1 MRNVSGS
8 DAIGKGMRKLS
19 ELESFRAAKN
29 EFYAEDDRAPLTPEQ
44 QRGFKGLAYF
54 PENKALIIE
63 ARIDR
68 QVQPGIVRME
78 TTKGEQQEYRRYG
91 LVRFEVEGRPAQV
104 TLYATEGSHNPFLPF
119 RDATSGKETYGA
131 GRYLDLHVHGDEVL
145 IDFNYAYNP
154 NCAYNPDWSCPLPPA
169 ENWLQVPIRAG
180 EMTFPD
186 HTSGSEHS
194 HQRAGDSGRSRA

>member
-8 DAIGKGMRKLS
+8 DAIGVGMPKVS

-29 EFYAEDDRAPLTPEQ
+29 DFYAEDDRAPLTPEQ

-63 ARIDR
+63 AKIDR

-91 LVRFEVEGRPAQV
+91 LVRFEVDTTRTGAALCRPRRTGYRFQSA
-104 TLYATEGSHNPFLPF
+104 
-119 RDATSGKETYGA
+119 
-131 GRYLDLHVHGDEVL
+131 
-145 IDFNYAYNP
+145 
-154 NCAYNPDWSCPLPPA
+154 
-169 ENWLQVPIRAG
+169 RA
-180 EMTFPD
+180 
-186 HTSGSEHS
+186 
-194 HQRAGDSGRSRA
+194 R